1 MRREKI
7 PRRMAGLI
15 ACGERK
21 SRQSAAK
28 VSQIQ
33 GIQHICSRPGLFWNG
48 AGRPVKPTGSHT
60 VVPPTSDWAKG
71 KMAEDTLTTSGIGR
85 HGATRLPSVD
95 VDSFNIELK
104 DDDGFL
110 GDRASKGAFRK
121 ILDTLRKPLKKNGE
135 DPLGSKSAE
144 AIGKSGLDEALVG
157 DDIGAAAL
165 VHGAIE
171 EFAQELA
178 YVTRRFLKTK
188 GWADTERIVVG
199 GGFRESRVGELAIAR
214 TDIILKAEDF
224 KVEMVPIRFDPDDAG
239 LIGCLH
245 LAPSWIFEAHDSIL
259 AVDIG
264 GTNIRCGVVE
274 TRWKKAPD
282 LSKASVWKS
291 ELWRHA
297 DDEPTREGT
306 VKRLVKMLKEL
317 IAAADTEGLKLAPFI
332 GIACPGV
339 INEDGSIEKGAQNLP
354 GNWESSKFNLPTSLV
369 EAIPEIG
376 DHDTAVLMHNDG
388 VAQGLSEVP
397 FMQDVE
403 RWGVLTI
410 GTGLGNARFTNR
422 RKDKG
427 KSGND
432 DKDKDEKK
440 DKKSKD

>member
-1 MRREKI
+1 M
-7 PRRMAGLI
+7 
-15 ACGERK
+15 
-21 SRQSAAK
+21 
-28 VSQIQ
+28 
-33 GIQHICSRPGLFWNG
+33 
-48 AGRPVKPTGSHT
+48 KPTGSPA
-60 VVPPTSDWAKG
+60 VVPDFPLGKG
-71 KMAEDTLTTSGIGR
+71 KMAEDSIATTGIAR
-85 HGATRLPSVD
+85 HGATRLPSVI
-95 VDSFNIELK
+95 VDSYNIELK

-110 GDRASKGAFRK
+110 GDRASKGAFRE
-121 ILDTLRKPLKKNGE
+121 ILDSLRKPLKKNGG

-144 AIGKSGLDEALVG
+144 AIGKTALDEALVG
-157 DDIGAAAL
+157 DDIHAAAL

-178 YVTRRFLKTK
+178 YVTQRFLKTK
-188 GWADTERIVVG
+188 AWADTERIVVG

-214 TDIILKAEDF
+214 TDIILKSEDF
-224 KVEMVPIRFDPDDAG
+224 KVDLMPIRFHPDEAG

-274 TRWKKAPD
+274 TRAKKAPD
-282 LSKASVWKS
+282 LSKASVWAF

-297 DDEPTREGT
+297 DEEPTREGA

-317 IAAADTEGLKLAPFI
+317 INGAETEGLKLAPFI

-339 INEDGSIEKGAQNLP
+339 IGEDGTIEKGAQNLP
-354 GNWESSKFNLPTSLV
+354 GNWESSKFNLPASLI
-369 EAIPEIG
+369 EAIPQIG
-376 DHDTAVLMHNDG
+376 EHDTAVLMHNDA
-388 VAQGLSEVP
+388 VVQGLSEVP

-422 RKDKG
+422 RKDKEKDDKNG
-427 KSGND
+427 KNGKD
-432 DKDKDEKK
+432 DKKDKDKKARD
-440 DKKSKD
+440 

>member
-1 MRREKI
+1 
-7 PRRMAGLI
+7 
-15 ACGERK
+15 
-21 SRQSAAK
+21 
-28 VSQIQ
+28 
-33 GIQHICSRPGLFWNG
+33 
-48 AGRPVKPTGSHT
+48 
-60 VVPPTSDWAKG
+60 
-71 KMAEDTLTTSGIGR
+71 MAEDIITTTGIAR

-95 VDSFNIELK
+95 IDSFNIELK

-121 ILDTLRKPLKKNGE
+121 ILDALRKPLRKSGE
-135 DPLGSKSAE
+135 DPLGKKAAE
-144 AIGKSGLDEALVG
+144 DFGKSELDEALMG
-157 DDIGAAAL
+157 DDVGAAAL

-178 YVTRRFLKTK
+178 YVTGRFLKTK
-188 GWADTERIVVG
+188 AWADTERIVVG
-199 GGFRESRVGELAIAR
+199 GGFRQSRVGELAIAR
-214 TDIILKAEDF
+214 TDVLLKAEGF
-224 KVEMVPIRFDPDDAG
+224 KVDLLPIRFHPDDAG

-282 LSKASVWKS
+282 LSKAEVWKS
-291 ELWRHA
+291 DLWRHA
-297 DDEPTREGT
+297 DDEPTREGA
-306 VKRLVKMLKEL
+306 VKRLVKMLKDL
-317 IAAADTEGLKLAPFI
+317 IAAADSDGLKLAPFI

-354 GNWESSKFNLPTSLV
+354 GNWESSKFNLPASLV
-369 EAIPEIG
+369 EAIPQIG
-376 DHDTAVLMHNDG
+376 DHDTAILMHNDG

-403 RWGVLTI
+403 HWGVLTI

-422 RKDKG
+422 KKDNG
-427 KSGND
+427 
-432 DKDKDEKK
+432 K
-440 DKKSKD
+440 DKKNGNKDDKAGNGKKEKKGKD

>member
-1 MRREKI
+1 MT
-7 PRRMAGLI
+7 MA
-15 ACGERK
+15 
-21 SRQSAAK
+21 
-28 VSQIQ
+28 
-33 GIQHICSRPGLFWNG
+33 
-48 AGRPVKPTGSHT
+48 
-60 VVPPTSDWAKG
+60 
-71 KMAEDTLTTSGIGR
+71 
-85 HGATRLPSVD
+85 
-95 VDSFNIELK
+95 
-104 DDDGFL
+104 
-110 GDRASKGAFRK
+110 
-121 ILDTLRKPLKKNGE
+121 
-135 DPLGSKSAE
+135 
-144 AIGKSGLDEALVG
+144 
-157 DDIGAAAL
+157 
-165 VHGAIE
+165 
-171 EFAQELA
+171 
-178 YVTRRFLKTK
+178 
-188 GWADTERIVVG
+188 WADPYRIVVG

-214 TDIILKAEDF
+214 TGIILKAEDF
-224 KVEMVPIRFDPDDAG
+224 KVDLVPIRFHPDDAG

-297 DDEPTREGT
+297 DDEPTREGA
-306 VKRLVKMLKEL
+306 VKRLVKMLKGL
-317 IAAADTEGLKLAPFI
+317 IAASEAEGLKLAPFI

-339 INEDGSIEKGAQNLP
+339 INDDGSIEKGAQNLP
-354 GNWESSKFNLPTSLV
+354 GNWESSKFNLPASLV

-422 RKDKG
+422 RKEK
-427 KSGND
+427 
-432 DKDKDEKK
+432 DKDRDEKK
-440 DKKSKD
+440 DRKSKD

>member
-1 MRREKI
+1 
-7 PRRMAGLI
+7 
-15 ACGERK
+15 
-21 SRQSAAK
+21 
-28 VSQIQ
+28 
-33 GIQHICSRPGLFWNG
+33 
-48 AGRPVKPTGSHT
+48 
-60 VVPPTSDWAKG
+60 
-71 KMAEDTLTTSGIGR
+71 MAEDTLTTSGIGK

-104 DDDGFL
+104 DDDGYL

-121 ILDTLRKPLKKNGE
+121 ILDALREPLKKNGD
-135 DPLGSKSAE
+135 DPLGNKSTESISKNT
-144 AIGKSGLDEALVG
+144 LDEALVG

-178 YVTRRFLKTK
+178 YVTQRFLKTK
-188 GWADTERIVVG
+188 AWADTERIVVG
-199 GGFRESRVGELAIAR
+199 GGFRQSRVGELAIAR
-214 TDIILKAEDF
+214 TDILLKAEGLKIDL
-224 KVEMVPIRFDPDDAG
+224 VPIRFHPDDAG
-239 LIGCLH
+239 LLGCLH

-282 LSKASVWKS
+282 LSKASIWKS

-297 DDEPTREGT
+297 DDEPTREGA

-354 GNWESSKFNLPTSLV
+354 GNWESSKFNLPESLV
-369 EAIPEIG
+369 EAIPQIG

-403 RWGVLTI
+403 RWGVLTV

-422 RKDKG
+422 RKE
-427 KSGND
+427 
-432 DKDKDEKK
+432 KDKDDKKVKDKEKDDKKEKK
-440 DKKSKD
+440 KKD

>member
-1 MRREKI
+1 
-7 PRRMAGLI
+7 
-15 ACGERK
+15 
-21 SRQSAAK
+21 
-28 VSQIQ
+28 
-33 GIQHICSRPGLFWNG
+33 
-48 AGRPVKPTGSHT
+48 
-60 VVPPTSDWAKG
+60 
-71 KMAEDTLTTSGIGR
+71 MAEESVKTTGIAH
-85 HGATRLPSVD
+85 HGAARLPSVE

-110 GDRASKGAFRK
+110 GDRASKGAFRH
-121 ILDTLRKPLKKNGE
+121 ILDTLRKPLQKDGE
-135 DPLGSKSAE
+135 DPLGKKA
-144 AIGKSGLDEALVG
+144 AQDIGKNELDAALTG

-171 EFAQELA
+171 EFASELA
-178 YVTRRFLKTK
+178 YVTGRFLKTK
-188 GWADTERIVVG
+188 AWADTERIVVG
-199 GGFRESRVGELAIAR
+199 GGFRQSRVGEIAIAR
-214 TDIILKAEDF
+214 TDIILKAEGF
-224 KVEMVPIRFDPDDAG
+224 KVDLVPIRFHPDEAG

-245 LAPSWIFEAHDSIL
+245 LAPSWIFEAYDSIL

-282 LSKASVWKS
+282 LSKAEVHTS

-306 VKRLVKMLKEL
+306 VKRLVKMLKDL
-317 IAAADTEGLKLAPFI
+317 ITAAEADGLKLAPFI

-339 INEDGSIEKGAQNLP
+339 INADGSIEKGAQNLP
-354 GNWESSKFNLPTSLV
+354 GNWESSKFNLPASLV
-369 EAIPEIG
+369 EAIPQIG

-403 RWGVLTI
+403 HWGVLTI

-422 RKDKG
+422 KKDNGKKKEEDKKERKEKDTEK
-427 KSGND
+427 D
-432 DKDKDEKK
+432 DKENGKK
-440 DKKSKD
+440 AKKAKE